1 MNCKE
6 KKIYPMSRKQKEK
19 EKGNIPLYPIS
30 IASEL
35 VGTTDQTLRLYEK
48 HGLIQPSRR
57 NKNRFYS
64 ENDIRW
70 LKCLRKLIHDRK
82 ISIEGIK
89 KLLNYAPCWE
99 ILDCQI
105 KESCTA
111 FKDRR
116 KKCWEMNQM
125 HCKRSPE
132 QNCKECFYF
141 LSQNKKHI
149 KKNS

>member
-1 MNCKE
+1 MQGKE
-6 KKIYPMSRKQKEK
+6 NKIYPMMKRQKEK
-19 EKGNIPLYPIS
+19 DKSNIPLYPIS

-70 LKCLRKLIHDRK
+70 LKCLRQLIHDRK

-105 KESCTA
+105 KETCTA
-111 FKDRR
+111 FQDRS
-116 KKCWEMNQM
+116 KKCWERNHMLCN
-125 HCKRSPE
+125 RFPE
-132 QNCKECFYF
+132 SNCHNCVYY
-141 LSQNKKHI
+141 LSQNKNLL
-149 KKNS
+149 KKR